1 MALVISVTDPCVAC
15 GAALAT
21 DQRFCLECGH
31 RTLLPWPLE
40 VRAQR
45 SIAPPARPPVRLPG
59 KRLTSALTAAFLL
72 AGVGAG
78 YAAGPQAAGPVVVGR
93 RVVAVVAPPAVA
105 ATPPAPA
112 PVADTPS
119 SSSSPSPPAAPVD
132 EASSSSSGAS
142 TADEPVP
149 TTPPAADPVEPAA
162 TAPSADPEPA
172 PAVPARPKLPKIDHV
187 WVVALAAQGYRD
199 AFGDR
204 AASSYLAHDLRGQ
217 GALLTRIDT
226 LSRSAPGNGVA
237 LLGGQAPTP
246 EQGAGC
252 IDDTPVVDGHGCV
265 EPATVTTLPGQLTEK
280 GLTWKGYVEGLG
292 PAGCRDEPP
301 ALRPRNPFASFA
313 SITRDP
319 VCASNVVGL
328 ERLAPDL
335 DQADQTPAFSY
346 IVPDACHDGSAAP
359 CSEGAPAGLP
369 AAEPFLRDVVARIQ
383 ATKAYADGGLIVVL
397 FDGGPPPQEDP
408 RPGQTT
414 GALLVSPFVQ
424 PGATIEQHY
433 DPASVLRSF
442 EDLFG
447 LERLGLAAQDGRRS
461 FGPRVFAARSQD
473 VHRSVTKP

>member
-1 MALVISVTDPCVAC
+1 MALVVSVTDPCIAC
-15 GAALAT
+15 GAALAA
-21 DQRFCLECGH
+21 DQRFCLECGQ
-31 RTLLPWPLE
+31 RTPLPWLLE

-45 SIAPPARPPVRLPG
+45 SGQPPARPPLRLPG
-59 KRLTSALTAAFLL
+59 KRLTSGLTAAFLL
-72 AGVGAG
+72 VGVGAG
-78 YAAGPQAAGPVVVGR
+78 YAAGPQAAGQVIAGR
-93 RVVAVVAPPAVA
+93 RMVAVVAPPAVA
-105 ATPPAPA
+105 AAAPA
-112 PVADTPS
+112 LPPVPD
-119 SSSSPSPPAAPVD
+119 PSPPPPSPAAPVD

-142 TADEPVP
+142 TAEEPVT
-149 TTPPAADPVEPAA
+149 TTPPAPDPVEPAPPA
-162 TAPSADPEPA
+162 PAPSADLEPA
-172 PAVPARPKLPKIDHV
+172 PAAPARPKLPKVDHV

-199 AFGDR
+199 GFGNR

-252 IDDTPVVDGHGCV
+252 TDDTPVVDGHGCV
-265 EPATVTTLPGQLTEK
+265 EPASITTLPAQLTEK

-313 SITRDP
+313 SITGDP

-328 ERLAPDL
+328 DRLAPDL

-346 IVPDACHDGSAAP
+346 IVPDACHDGSVVP

-369 AAEPFLRDVVARIQ
+369 AAEPFLRDVVGRIQ

-433 DPASVLRSF
+433 DPASVLRSL

-447 LERLGLAAQDGRRS
+447 LERLGLAGQDGRRS
-461 FGPRVFAARSQD
+461 FGPRVFARRSQD